1 MEQVD
6 SSTELHLSRIRE
18 VKDLT
23 ALADDVVKEEVILES
38 PQHHHQTQHHQ
49 HQQHQ
54 QQQHHQL
61 DTKVRMVTSSSVNN
75 TDNSGSGG
83 GGGNGTAGSGGGG
96 GGASAGGGGGGG
108 VVSVPVSLP
117 IGSMITG
124 TAFNV
129 ITPDQLPHFKPMLCV
144 DNNGYLS
151 GSTVS
156 MGGDL
161 KTIVIQQQQ
170 QQQTQTQ
177 STAGGGGAGGGGGGG
192 AAGGGNGSASTNTTA
207 TNTIGLNHD
216 GSGSN
221 NSHDSS
227 MATLEHSGGGGGGP
241 GGGSGTH
248 HAHTNSGSTWT
259 TESATQHM
267 EVFQIRCKTTCAELY
282 RSKLG
287 SGGRGRCVKYK
298 DKWHTPSEFEHVCGR
313 GSSKDWKRSI
323 KYGGKSLQ
331 SLIDEGALTPHATNC
346 SCTVCCDDE
355 AASGPV
361 RLFTPYKRRKRNQTD
376 LDMEPGPKRKRNA
389 HHSNNN
395 NSNTNNNNNTS
406 GGGNSSNNV
415 DVNAAA
421 VAAATAAANVVDEN
435 NMFLAEDN
443 ITSKDEP
450 WAALNDSLDTSNELV
465 DQSQMGNPYERETF
479 VVNIND
485 AASIA
490 VLDSTQSMKNIEHV
504 YCTMVKAT
512 NDFKR
517 LLNDMKQN
525 FDRRIE
531 VLQKERDAAV
541 SAMRVQVHADIDD
554 PNISGSLHGNE
565 IISAKKCANCNR
577 EALAECSLCRKTP
590 YCSEFCQRKD
600 WNAHQVEC
608 TRNPQTTTQQV
619 MLLIDDQS

>member
-6 SSTELHLSRIRE
+6 SAELHLGRIRD
-18 VKDLT
+18 VKDLGGLNDE
-23 ALADDVVKEEVILES
+23 ARDVVKEEVILES
-38 PQHHHQTQHHQ
+38 SG
-49 HQQHQ
+49 
-54 QQQHHQL
+54 HQL
-61 DTKVRMVTSSSVNN
+61 DTKVRMVTSNE
-75 TDNSGSGG
+75 NSG
-83 GGGNGTAGSGGGG
+83 GS
-96 GGASAGGGGGGG
+96 GG

-124 TAFNV
+124 ASFNV
-129 ITPDQLPHFKPMLCV
+129 ITPDQLPHFKQMLCV
-144 DNNGYLS
+144 DNGYIS
-151 GSTVS
+151 SSPVVGS

-161 KTIVIQQQQ
+161 KTIVIQQ
-170 QQQTQTQ
+170 TT
-177 STAGGGGAGGGGGGG
+177 GGGGAGGVG
-192 AAGGGNGSASTNTTA
+192 
-207 TNTIGLNHD
+207 INHD

-221 NSHDSS
+221 NSHDST
-227 MATLEHSGGGGGGP
+227 ATSEHPAQGTGSGC
-241 GGGSGTH
+241 GSGTGVNW
-248 HAHTNSGSTWT
+248 AET
-259 TESATQHM
+259 THM
-267 EVFQIRCKTTCAELY
+267 EVFSIRCKTTSADLY

-298 DKWHTPSEFEHVCGR
+298 DKWYTPSEFENVCGR

-331 SLIDEGALTPHATNC
+331 SLIDDGILTPHATNC

-376 LDMEPGPKRKRNA
+376 LDVDSVPKRKRNNNPNN
-389 HHSNNN
+389 SNNN
-395 NSNTNNNNNTS
+395 AEPPPT
-406 GGGNSSNNV
+406 
-415 DVNAAA
+415 
-421 VAAATAAANVVDEN
+421 ATVVDEN
-435 NMFLAEDN
+435 NIFLTEDN

-450 WAALNDSLDTSNELV
+450 WPTLNDSLDTSTELV
-465 DQSQMGNPYERETF
+465 DQTQINPYDRETY

-485 AASIA
+485 TSSIA
-490 VLDSTQSMKNIEHV
+490 LLDNSQAMKNLENV

-517 LLNDMKQN
+517 ILTDLKNSY
-525 FDRRIE
+525 DRKIE
-531 VLQKERDAAV
+531 ILQKERDAAV
-541 SAMRVQVHADIDD
+541 AAMRNLED

-608 TRNPQTTTQQV
+608 TRNPAQTTTQQI
-619 MLLIDDQS
+619 MLLVDEQS

>member
-1 MEQVD
+1 MEQD

-18 VKDLT
+18 VKDLA
-23 ALADDVVKEEVILES
+23 ALTDDVRDVVKEEVTLEN
-38 PQHHHQTQHHQ
+38 HH
-49 HQQHQ
+49 
-54 QQQHHQL
+54 HHQL
-61 DTKVRMVTSSSVNN
+61 DTKVRMVTSSSN
-75 TDNSGSGG
+75 DNSGSGG
-83 GGGNGTAGSGGGG
+83 GNNGS
-96 GGASAGGGGGGG
+96 ASGGGG

-124 TAFNV
+124 TAYNV
-129 ITPDQLPHFKPMLCV
+129 ITPDQLPHFKPVLCV

-151 GSTVS
+151 SSTVS
-156 MGGDL
+156 MGADL

-170 QQQTQTQ
+170 QQTQT
-177 STAGGGGAGGGGGGG
+177 SVNSNAG
-192 AAGGGNGSASTNTTA
+192 NTNTTA

-221 NSHDSS
+221 NSHDS
-227 MATLEHSGGGGGGP
+227 MNTLEHAAGGGAGN
-241 GGGSGTH
+241 T
-248 HAHTNSGSTWT
+248 TGSTGWAET
-259 TESATQHM
+259 TSSTQHM
-267 EVFQIRCKTTCAELY
+267 EVFPIRCKTTSAELY

-298 DKWHTPSEFEHVCGR
+298 DKWHTPSEFEHICGR

-323 KYGGKSLQ
+323 KYSGKSLQ
-331 SLIDEGALTPHATNC
+331 SLIDEGTLTPHATNC

-355 AASGPV
+355 AGESASGPV
-361 RLFTPYKRRKRNQTD
+361 RLFTPYKRRKRNQTEVD
-376 LDMEPGPKRKRNA
+376 VEPGPKRKRNA
-389 HHSNNN
+389 HSNNNNNN
-395 NSNTNNNNNTS
+395 NSNANNNNTS
-406 GGGNSSNNV
+406 GSSINNISNNM
-415 DVNAAA
+415 DPTQ
-421 VAAATAAANVVDEN
+421 ATATSVVDDN

-450 WAALNDSLDTSNELV
+450 WAALNDSLDTSTELV
-465 DQSQMGNPYERETF
+465 DQTQMGNPYERETF

-485 AASIA
+485 TGSIA
-490 VLDSTQSMKNIEHV
+490 VLDGSQSMKNIEHV

-517 LLNDMKQN
+517 LLNDIKQN
-525 FDRRIE
+525 YERRIE

-541 SAMRVQVHADIDD
+541 SAMRVQVHTDIDD

-608 TRNPQTTTQQV
+608 ARNPQTTTQQV

>member
-6 SSTELHLSRIRE
+6 SSTELHLNR
-18 VKDLT
+18 KDLA
-23 ALADDVVKEEVILES
+23 ALAEDVVKEE
-38 PQHHHQTQHHQ
+38 
-49 HQQHQ
+49 
-54 QQQHHQL
+54 L
-61 DTKVRMVTSSSVNN
+61 DTKIRMVTSSSN
-75 TDNSGSGG
+75 DNSGSGG
-83 GGGNGTAGSGGGG
+83 ASGGTSGAGGGN
-96 GGASAGGGGGGG
+96 GGGG

-124 TAFNV
+124 TTFNV
-129 ITPDQLPHFKPMLCV
+129 ITPDQLPPHFKPMLCV

-156 MGGDL
+156 MGNDL

-170 QQQTQTQ
+170 TQP
-177 STAGGGGAGGGGGGG
+177 GGGGGG
-192 AAGGGNGSASTNTTA
+192 ANNAGTNTTA

-221 NSHDSS
+221 NSHDSL
-227 MATLEHSGGGGGGP
+227 ATLEHAAGGASGVGGGGGGT
-241 GGGSGTH
+241 GGGS
-248 HAHTNSGSTWT
+248 SGWS
-259 TESATQHM
+259 ENPSTQHN

-331 SLIDEGALTPHATNC
+331 SLIDEGTLTPHATNC

-355 AASGPV
+355 AGESASGPV

-376 LDMEPGPKRKRNA
+376 LDMESGPKRKRNT

-395 NSNTNNNNNTS
+395 NSNTNNNNTS
-406 GGGNSSNNV
+406 GSGANNCV
-415 DVNAAA
+415 DVTAA
-421 VAAATAAANVVDEN
+421 VAAATASVVDEN
-435 NMFLAEDN
+435 NMFLSEEN

-450 WAALNDSLDTSNELV
+450 WAALNDSLDTSTELV
-465 DQSQMGNPYERETF
+465 DQSQMGNTYERETF

-485 AASIA
+485 GSSIA
-490 VLDSTQSMKNIEHV
+490 VLDTSQSMKNIEHV

-517 LLNDMKQN
+517 MLNDMKQS
-525 FDRRIE
+525 FERRLE

>member
-1 MEQVD
+1 MEQD

-18 VKDLT
+18 VKDLA
-23 ALADDVVKEEVILES
+23 ALNDDVRDVVKEEVTLEN
-38 PQHHHQTQHHQ
+38 HH
-49 HQQHQ
+49 
-54 QQQHHQL
+54 HHQL
-61 DTKVRMVTSSSVNN
+61 DTKVRMVTSSSN
-75 TDNSGSGG
+75 DNSGSGG
-83 GGGNGTAGSGGGG
+83 VGGGGG
-96 GGASAGGGGGGG
+96 GGANGGGG

-151 GSTVS
+151 SSTVS
-156 MGGDL
+156 MGSDL

-170 QQQTQTQ
+170 QQQQQQQTQT
-177 STAGGGGAGGGGGGG
+177 SVNSGAG
-192 AAGGGNGSASTNTTA
+192 NTNTTA

-221 NSHDSS
+221 NSHDSIG
-227 MATLEHSGGGGGGP
+227 TLEHAAGGGGGG
-241 GGGSGTH
+241 GNT
-248 HAHTNSGSTWT
+248 TGSTGWAET
-259 TESATQHM
+259 TSSTQHM
-267 EVFQIRCKTTCAELY
+267 EVFQIRCKTTSAELY

-331 SLIDEGALTPHATNC
+331 SLIDEGTLTPHATNC

-355 AASGPV
+355 AGESASGPV

-376 LDMEPGPKRKRNA
+376 LDVEPGPKRKRNT
-389 HHSNNN
+389 HSNNNNNNN
-395 NSNTNNNNNTS
+395 NSNTNNNNTS
-406 GGGNSSNNV
+406 GSSINNNNNNNV
-415 DVNAAA
+415 DPTQ
-421 VAAATAAANVVDEN
+421 ATATSVVDDN

-450 WAALNDSLDTSNELV
+450 WAALNDSLDTSTELV
-465 DQSQMGNPYERETF
+465 DQTQMGNPYERETF

-485 AASIA
+485 TGSIA
-490 VLDSTQSMKNIEHV
+490 VLDSSQSMKNIEHV

-525 FDRRIE
+525 YERRIE

-541 SAMRVQVHADIDD
+541 SAMRVQVHTDIDD

-608 TRNPQTTTQQV
+608 ARNPQTTTQQV

>member
-6 SSTELHLSRIRE
+6 SSTELHLNR
-18 VKDLT
+18 KDLA
-23 ALADDVVKEEVILES
+23 ALAEDVVKEEVILES
-38 PQHHHQTQHHQ
+38 PSHHHHH
-49 HQQHQ
+49 H
-54 QQQHHQL
+54 HHQL
-61 DTKVRMVTSSSVNN
+61 DTKVRMVTSSSN
-75 TDNSGSGG
+75 DNSGSGG
-83 GGGNGTAGSGGGG
+83 ASGGTSGAGGGN
-96 GGASAGGGGGGG
+96 GG

-124 TAFNV
+124 TTFNV

-156 MGGDL
+156 MGNDL
-161 KTIVIQQQQ
+161 KTIVIQQQ
-170 QQQTQTQ
+170 TQP
-177 STAGGGGAGGGGGGG
+177 GGGGGG
-192 AAGGGNGSASTNTTA
+192 ANNAGTNTTA

-221 NSHDSS
+221 NSHDSL
-227 MATLEHSGGGGGGP
+227 ATLEHAAGGASGVGGGGGGT
-241 GGGSGTH
+241 GGGS
-248 HAHTNSGSTWT
+248 SGWS
-259 TESATQHM
+259 ENPSTQHN

-331 SLIDEGALTPHATNC
+331 SLIDEGTLTPHATNC

-355 AASGPV
+355 AASGPI

-376 LDMEPGPKRKRNA
+376 LDMESGPKRKRNT

-395 NSNTNNNNNTS
+395 NSNTNNNNTS
-406 GGGNSSNNV
+406 GSGANNCV
-415 DVNAAA
+415 DVTAA
-421 VAAATAAANVVDEN
+421 VAAATASVVDEN
-435 NMFLAEDN
+435 NMFLSEEN

-450 WAALNDSLDTSNELV
+450 WAALNDSLDTSTELV
-465 DQSQMGNPYERETF
+465 DQSQMGNTYERETF

-485 AASIA
+485 GSSIA
-490 VLDSTQSMKNIEHV
+490 VLDTSQSMKNIEHV

-517 LLNDMKQN
+517 LLNDMKQSYE
-525 FDRRIE
+525 RRLE

>member
-1 MEQVD
+1 MEQD
-6 SSTELHLSRIRE
+6 STTELHLSRIRE
-18 VKDLT
+18 VKDLA
-23 ALADDVVKEEVILES
+23 ALTEDVRDVVKEEVILEN
-38 PQHHHQTQHHQ
+38 HHH
-49 HQQHQ
+49 
-54 QQQHHQL
+54 HHQL
-61 DTKVRMVTSSSVNN
+61 DTKVRMVTSSSN
-75 TDNSGSGG
+75 DNSGSGG
-83 GGGNGTAGSGGGG
+83 GVGGG
-96 GGASAGGGGGGG
+96 SSQQSGGGG

-151 GSTVS
+151 SSTVS

-170 QQQTQTQ
+170 QQQQQQTQT
-177 STAGGGGAGGGGGGG
+177 SGNNSAG
-192 AAGGGNGSASTNTTA
+192 NTNTTA

-221 NSHDSS
+221 NSHDS
-227 MATLEHSGGGGGGP
+227 MGTLEHAAGGGNGGGA
-241 GGGSGTH
+241 GNT
-248 HAHTNSGSTWT
+248 SGSTGWAET
-259 TESATQHM
+259 TSSTQHM

-331 SLIDEGALTPHATNC
+331 SLIDEGTLTPHATNC

-376 LDMEPGPKRKRNA
+376 LDVEPGPKRKRNT
-389 HHSNNN
+389 HSNNNNNNN
-395 NSNTNNNNNTS
+395 NSNTNNNNTS
-406 GGGNSSNNV
+406 GSSINNNNV
-415 DVNAAA
+415 DPTQQAAA
-421 VAAATAAANVVDEN
+421 SVVDES

-450 WAALNDSLDTSNELV
+450 WAALNDSLDTSTELV
-465 DQSQMGNPYERETF
+465 DQTQMGNPYERETF

-485 AASIA
+485 TGSIA
-490 VLDSTQSMKNIEHV
+490 VLDSSQSMKNIEHV

-512 NDFKR
+512 GDFKR

-525 FDRRIE
+525 YERRIE

-541 SAMRVQVHADIDD
+541 SAMRVQVHTDMDD

-608 TRNPQTTTQQV
+608 ARNPQTTTQQV

>member
-6 SSTELHLSRIRE
+6 SSTELHLNR
-18 VKDLT
+18 KDLA
-23 ALADDVVKEEVILES
+23 ALAEDVVKEE
-38 PQHHHQTQHHQ
+38 
-49 HQQHQ
+49 
-54 QQQHHQL
+54 L
-61 DTKVRMVTSSSVNN
+61 DTKIRMVTSSSN
-75 TDNSGSGG
+75 DNSGSGG
-83 GGGNGTAGSGGGG
+83 ASGGTSGAGGGN
-96 GGASAGGGGGGG
+96 GGGG

-124 TAFNV
+124 TTFNV
-129 ITPDQLPHFKPMLCV
+129 ITPDQLPPHFKPMLCV

-156 MGGDL
+156 MGNDL

-170 QQQTQTQ
+170 TQP
-177 STAGGGGAGGGGGGG
+177 GGGGGGTNN
-192 AAGGGNGSASTNTTA
+192 AGTNTTA

-221 NSHDSS
+221 NSHDSL
-227 MATLEHSGGGGGGP
+227 ATLEHAAGGASGVGGGGGGT
-241 GGGSGTH
+241 GGGS
-248 HAHTNSGSTWT
+248 SGWS
-259 TESATQHM
+259 ENPSTQHN

-331 SLIDEGALTPHATNC
+331 SLIDEGTLTPHATNC

-355 AASGPV
+355 AGESASGPV

-376 LDMEPGPKRKRNA
+376 LDMESGPKRKRNT

-395 NSNTNNNNNTS
+395 NSNTNNNNTS
-406 GGGNSSNNV
+406 GSGANNCV
-415 DVNAAA
+415 DVTAA
-421 VAAATAAANVVDEN
+421 VAAATASVVDEN
-435 NMFLAEDN
+435 NMFLSEEN

-450 WAALNDSLDTSNELV
+450 WAALNDSLDTSTELV
-465 DQSQMGNPYERETF
+465 DQSQMGNTYERETF

-485 AASIA
+485 GSSIA
-490 VLDSTQSMKNIEHV
+490 VLDTSQSMKNIEHV

-517 LLNDMKQN
+517 MLNDMKQS
-525 FDRRIE
+525 FERRLE

>member
-6 SSTELHLSRIRE
+6 SSTELHLNR
-18 VKDLT
+18 KDLA

-38 PQHHHQTQHHQ
+38 PGHHHHH
-49 HQQHQ
+49 H
-54 QQQHHQL
+54 HHQL
-61 DTKVRMVTSSSVNN
+61 DTKVRMVTSSSN
-75 TDNSGSGG
+75 DNSGSGG
-83 GGGNGTAGSGGGG
+83 ASGGTS
-96 GGASAGGGGGGG
+96 GAGGGG

-124 TAFNV
+124 TTFNV

-151 GSTVS
+151 GGTVS
-156 MGGDL
+156 MGNDL

-170 QQQTQTQ
+170 TQP
-177 STAGGGGAGGGGGGG
+177 GGGGGGG
-192 AAGGGNGSASTNTTA
+192 ANSAGTNTTA

-221 NSHDSS
+221 NSHDSL
-227 MATLEHSGGGGGGP
+227 ATLEHATGGASGVGGGGGGGGT
-241 GGGSGTH
+241 GGGSSSWSE
-248 HAHTNSGSTWT
+248 NPS
-259 TESATQHM
+259 TQHM

-331 SLIDEGALTPHATNC
+331 SLIDEGTLTPHATNC

-376 LDMEPGPKRKRNA
+376 LDMDSGPKRKRNA

-395 NSNTNNNNNTS
+395 NNNTNNNNTS
-406 GGGNSSNNV
+406 GSGANNCV
-415 DVNAAA
+415 DVTAAA
-421 VAAATAAANVVDEN
+421 VAAATASVVDEN
-435 NMFLAEDN
+435 NMFLAEEN

-450 WAALNDSLDTSNELV
+450 WAALNDSLDTSTELV
-465 DQSQMGNPYERETF
+465 DQSQMGNTYERETF

-485 AASIA
+485 GSSIA
-490 VLDSTQSMKNIEHV
+490 VLDTSQSMKNIEHV

-517 LLNDMKQN
+517 LLNDMKQSYE
-525 FDRRIE
+525 RRLE

-608 TRNPQTTTQQV
+608 TRSPQTTTQQV

>member
-1 MEQVD
+1 MEQD
-6 SSTELHLSRIRE
+6 STTELHLSRIRE
-18 VKDLT
+18 VKDLA
-23 ALADDVVKEEVILES
+23 ALTDDVRDVVKEEVIVEN
-38 PQHHHQTQHHQ
+38 HH
-49 HQQHQ
+49 
-54 QQQHHQL
+54 HHQL
-61 DTKVRMVTSSSVNN
+61 DTKVRMVTSSSN
-75 TDNSGSGG
+75 DNSGSGG
-83 GGGNGTAGSGGGG
+83 GGGAGGGGG
-96 GGASAGGGGGGG
+96 GGAGGGGGNNGGGGG

-129 ITPDQLPHFKPMLCV
+129 ITPDQLPPHFKPMLCV

-151 GSTVS
+151 SGAVS

-170 QQQTQTQ
+170 QQQTQQQQQ
-177 STAGGGGAGGGGGGG
+177 SGNSNAG
-192 AAGGGNGSASTNTTA
+192 NTNTTA

-221 NSHDSS
+221 NSHDS
-227 MATLEHSGGGGGGP
+227 MGTLEQATGGVGGVGGNGVGGGAGN
-241 GGGSGTH
+241 T
-248 HAHTNSGSTWT
+248 SGSTGWAET
-259 TESATQHM
+259 TSSTQHM

-331 SLIDEGALTPHATNC
+331 SLIDEGTLTPHATNC

-355 AASGPV
+355 AGESASGPV

-376 LDMEPGPKRKRNA
+376 LDVEPGPKRKRNT
-389 HHSNNN
+389 HSNNNNNNN
-395 NSNTNNNNNTS
+395 NSNTNNNNTS
-406 GGGNSSNNV
+406 GSSINNNNV
-415 DVNAAA
+415 DPTQ
-421 VAAATAAANVVDEN
+421 AATASVVDEN

-450 WAALNDSLDTSNELV
+450 WATLNDSLDTSTELV
-465 DQSQMGNPYERETF
+465 DQTQMGNPYDRETF

-485 AASIA
+485 TGSIA
-490 VLDSTQSMKNIEHV
+490 VLDSSQSMKNIEHV

-512 NDFKR
+512 GDFKR

-525 FDRRIE
+525 YERRIE

-541 SAMRVQVHADIDD
+541 SAMRVQVHTDIDD

-608 TRNPQTTTQQV
+608 ARNPQTTTQQV

>member
-1 MEQVD
+1 MEQD
-6 SSTELHLSRIRE
+6 STTELHHLSRIRE
-18 VKDLT
+18 VSGLT
-23 ALADDVVKEEVILES
+23 EDVRDVVKEEVILEN
-38 PQHHHQTQHHQ
+38 H
-49 HQQHQ
+49 
-54 QQQHHQL
+54 HHQL
-61 DTKVRMVTSSSVNN
+61 DTKVRMVTSSSN
-75 TDNSGSGG
+75 DNSGSGG
-83 GGGNGTAGSGGGG
+83 VS
-96 GGASAGGGGGGG
+96 
-108 VVSVPVSLP
+108 VSVPSVQLP

-151 GSTVS
+151 SSTVS

-170 QQQTQTQ
+170 QTQT
-177 STAGGGGAGGGGGGG
+177 S
-192 AAGGGNGSASTNTTA
+192 GNSSVGNTNSAA

-221 NSHDSS
+221 NSHDS
-227 MATLEHSGGGGGGP
+227 MGTLDHAAGGGGGG
-241 GGGSGTH
+241 GNT
-248 HAHTNSGSTWT
+248 TGSTGWAET
-259 TESATQHM
+259 TSSTQLM
-267 EVFQIRCKTTCAELY
+267 EVFPIRCKTTSAELY

-331 SLIDEGALTPHATNC
+331 SLIDEGTLTPHATNC

-355 AASGPV
+355 AGESASGPV

-376 LDMEPGPKRKRNA
+376 LDVEPGPKRKRNT
-389 HHSNNN
+389 HSHSNNNNNN
-395 NSNTNNNNNTS
+395 NSNTNNNNTS
-406 GGGNSSNNV
+406 GNSMNSNNV
-415 DVNAAA
+415 DQTQ
-421 VAAATAAANVVDEN
+421 AATASVVDES
-435 NMFLAEDN
+435 NMFLAEEN

-450 WAALNDSLDTSNELV
+450 WATLNDSLDTSTELV
-465 DQSQMGNPYERETF
+465 DQTQMGNPYDRETF

-485 AASIA
+485 TGSIA
-490 VLDSTQSMKNIEHV
+490 VLDSSQSMKNIEHV

-512 NDFKR
+512 HDFKR
-517 LLNDMKQN
+517 LLNEMKQN
-525 FDRRIE
+525 YERRLE

-608 TRNPQTTTQQV
+608 ARNPQTTTQQV

>member
-6 SSTELHLSRIRE
+6 SSTELHLNR
-18 VKDLT
+18 KDLA
-23 ALADDVVKEEVILES
+23 ALAEDVVKEEVILES
-38 PQHHHQTQHHQ
+38 SSHHHHH
-49 HQQHQ
+49 H
-54 QQQHHQL
+54 HHQL
-61 DTKVRMVTSSSVNN
+61 DTKVRMVTSSSN
-75 TDNSGSGG
+75 DNSGSGG
-83 GGGNGTAGSGGGG
+83 ASGGTSGAGGGN
-96 GGASAGGGGGGG
+96 GGGG

-124 TAFNV
+124 TTFNV
-129 ITPDQLPHFKPMLCV
+129 ITPDQLPPHFKPMLCV

-156 MGGDL
+156 MGNDL

-170 QQQTQTQ
+170 TQP
-177 STAGGGGAGGGGGGG
+177 GGGGGG
-192 AAGGGNGSASTNTTA
+192 ANNAGTNTTA

-221 NSHDSS
+221 NSHDSL
-227 MATLEHSGGGGGGP
+227 ATLEHAAGGASGVGGGGGGT
-241 GGGSGTH
+241 GGGS
-248 HAHTNSGSTWT
+248 SGWS
-259 TESATQHM
+259 ENPSTQHN

-331 SLIDEGALTPHATNC
+331 SLIDEGTLTPHATNC

-376 LDMEPGPKRKRNA
+376 LDMESGPKRKRNT

-395 NSNTNNNNNTS
+395 NSNTNNNNTS
-406 GGGNSSNNV
+406 GSGANNCV
-415 DVNAAA
+415 DVTAA
-421 VAAATAAANVVDEN
+421 VAAATASVVDEN
-435 NMFLAEDN
+435 NMFLSEEN

-450 WAALNDSLDTSNELV
+450 WAALNDSLDTSTELV
-465 DQSQMGNPYERETF
+465 DQSQMGNTYERETF

-485 AASIA
+485 GSSIA
-490 VLDSTQSMKNIEHV
+490 VLDTSQSMKNIEHV

-517 LLNDMKQN
+517 MLNDMKQS
-525 FDRRIE
+525 FERRIE

>member
-1 MEQVD
+1 MEQD

-18 VKDLT
+18 VKDLA
-23 ALADDVVKEEVILES
+23 ALTDDVRDVVKEEVTLEN
-38 PQHHHQTQHHQ
+38 HH
-49 HQQHQ
+49 
-54 QQQHHQL
+54 HHQL
-61 DTKVRMVTSSSVNN
+61 DTKVRMVTSSSN
-75 TDNSGSGG
+75 DNSGSGG
-83 GGGNGTAGSGGGG
+83 GNN
-96 GGASAGGGGGGG
+96 GGASGGGG

-124 TAFNV
+124 TAYNV
-129 ITPDQLPHFKPMLCV
+129 ITPDQLPHFKPVLCV

-156 MGGDL
+156 MGADL

-170 QQQTQTQ
+170 QQTQT
-177 STAGGGGAGGGGGGG
+177 SVNSNAG
-192 AAGGGNGSASTNTTA
+192 NTNTTA

-221 NSHDSS
+221 NSHDS
-227 MATLEHSGGGGGGP
+227 MGTLDHAAGGGGAGN
-241 GGGSGTH
+241 T
-248 HAHTNSGSTWT
+248 SGSTGWAET
-259 TESATQHM
+259 TSSTQHM
-267 EVFQIRCKTTCAELY
+267 EVFPIRCKTTSAELY

-323 KYGGKSLQ
+323 KYSGKSLQ
-331 SLIDEGALTPHATNC
+331 SLIDEGTLTPHATNC

-361 RLFTPYKRRKRNQTD
+361 RLFTPYKRRKRNQTE
-376 LDMEPGPKRKRNA
+376 LDVEPGPKRKRNT
-389 HHSNNN
+389 HSNNNNNN
-395 NSNTNNNNNTS
+395 NSNTNNNNTS
-406 GGGNSSNNV
+406 GSSINNNINNNM
-415 DVNAAA
+415 DPTQTT
-421 VAAATAAANVVDEN
+421 ATSVVDDN

-450 WAALNDSLDTSNELV
+450 WATLNDSLDTSTELV
-465 DQSQMGNPYERETF
+465 DQTQMGNPYERDTF

-485 AASIA
+485 TGSIA
-490 VLDSTQSMKNIEHV
+490 VLDGSQSMKNIEHV

-517 LLNDMKQN
+517 LLNDIKQN
-525 FDRRIE
+525 YERRIE

-541 SAMRVQVHADIDD
+541 SAMRVQVHTDIDD

-608 TRNPQTTTQQV
+608 ARNPQTTTQQV

>member
-1 MEQVD
+1 MEQD

-18 VKDLT
+18 VKDLA
-23 ALADDVVKEEVILES
+23 ALNDDVRDVVKEEVTLEN
-38 PQHHHQTQHHQ
+38 HH
-49 HQQHQ
+49 
-54 QQQHHQL
+54 HHQL
-61 DTKVRMVTSSSVNN
+61 DTKVRMVTSSSN
-75 TDNSGSGG
+75 DNSGSGG
-83 GGGNGTAGSGGGG
+83 VGGGGGG
-96 GGASAGGGGGGG
+96 GGANGGGG

-151 GSTVS
+151 SSTVS
-156 MGGDL
+156 MGSDL

-170 QQQTQTQ
+170 QQQQQTQT
-177 STAGGGGAGGGGGGG
+177 SVNSGAG
-192 AAGGGNGSASTNTTA
+192 NTNTTA

-221 NSHDSS
+221 NSHDSIG
-227 MATLEHSGGGGGGP
+227 TLEHAAGGGGGG
-241 GGGSGTH
+241 GNT
-248 HAHTNSGSTWT
+248 TGSTGWAET
-259 TESATQHM
+259 TSSTQHM
-267 EVFQIRCKTTCAELY
+267 EVFQIRCKTTSAELY

-331 SLIDEGALTPHATNC
+331 SLIDEGTLTPHATNC

-355 AASGPV
+355 AGESASGPV

-376 LDMEPGPKRKRNA
+376 LDVEPGPKRKRNT
-389 HHSNNN
+389 HSNNNNNNN
-395 NSNTNNNNNTS
+395 NSNTNNNNTS
-406 GGGNSSNNV
+406 GSSINNNNNNNV
-415 DVNAAA
+415 DPTQ
-421 VAAATAAANVVDEN
+421 ATATSVVDDN

-450 WAALNDSLDTSNELV
+450 WAALNDSLDTSTELV
-465 DQSQMGNPYERETF
+465 DQTQMGNPYERETF

-485 AASIA
+485 TGSIA
-490 VLDSTQSMKNIEHV
+490 VLDSSQSMKNIEHV

-525 FDRRIE
+525 YERRIE

-541 SAMRVQVHADIDD
+541 SAMRVQVHTDIDD

-608 TRNPQTTTQQV
+608 ARNPQTTTQQV